1 MFPLLLRSLGRLPLD
16 VPRRSSGPRCFHL
29 LGLVA
34 LLGACNVTLDAG
46 TNRLPVGPANPVIL
60 YQDDWPADWLGEY
73 GALLANDGGPP
84 LIGIVINATKTWGSL
99 SINTS
104 GWKDLV
110 EEATASGLKN
120 IPAVTSSSGA
130 PLTRPANGLIEST
143 TPNRSTG
150 AQLIVDLSQKVATP
164 ALPVVVA
171 CGTSLTE
178 VADAYLIDP
187 TVVDRVVVIASLGSW
202 SAPRAL
208 MVPPNGDLDPWA
220 DWIVAHK
227 FRYVQVSAFYDQTQD
242 ITDDQVDD
250 LPDNAL
256 GMRFKKK
263 RSSLLSVPAAA
274 DQVALLVMAL
284 PGFATAVERV
294 GPDPSAAFEA
304 GKGPPLDANA
314 FGNAWVVSAID
325 GRRASERLWRMLL
338 DPHVFGS

>member
-1 MFPLLLRSLGRLPLD
+1 LAGF
-16 VPRRSSGPRCFHL
+16 
-29 LGLVA
+29 VA
-34 LLGACNVTLDAG
+34 LLSACNVTLDAG
-46 TNRLPVGPANPVIL
+46 ENRLPVGPANPVIL

-84 LIGIVINATKTWGSL
+84 LIGIIVNATKTWGNL

-110 EEATASGLKN
+110 QEATASGLKN
-120 IPAVTSSSGA
+120 IPNVTSSAGA
-130 PLTRPANGLIEST
+130 PLTRPADGLIEST
-143 TPNRSTG
+143 TANRSAG
-150 AQLIVDLSQKVATP
+150 AQLIVDLSQKMATR
-164 ALPVVVA
+164 ALPVVIA
-171 CGTSLTE
+171 CGTSLTD

-187 TVVDRVVVIASLGSW
+187 SVVERVVVIASLGSW

-220 DWIVAHK
+220 DWIVAQK

-242 ITDDQVDD
+242 ITDAQVDE
-250 LPDNAL
+250 LPDNAF

-263 RSSLLSVPAAA
+263 RGMLLSIPAAA

-284 PGFATAVERV
+284 PGFATAVQRV
-294 GPDPSAAFEA
+294 GPDPTATFEA
-304 GKGPPLDANA
+304 GKGPPLNANA

-325 GRRASERLWRMLL
+325 ATRASERLWRMLL